1 MKHNMKKIIGIV
13 ALIGL
18 NTINIQ
24 TASAKIYTCVI
35 NGEVTYTSRRTGN
48 CEAADLPPIGRY
60 SSTRYDEPQAY
71 VPSAPKPEAKKQQAA
86 VKRAPKP
93 NQAAV
98 VPAKYTPPPAA
109 AAPKLSGSNSRRSIL
124 EQELVNERKA
134 LSEAQQS
141 LTSARAAKGG
151 TIDQQQITQLQG
163 HVLDRQQNIQALQRE
178 LGRM

>member
-24 TASAKIYTCVI
+24 TAAAKIYTCVI
-35 NGEVTYTSRRTGN
+35 NGEVTYTSRHTGN
-48 CEAADLPPIGRY
+48 CQAADLPPIGRY

-71 VPSAPKPEAKKQQAA
+71 TPSAPKPEVKKQAA

-93 NQAAV
+93 NQAAA

-151 TIDQQQITQLQG
+151 TINQQQITQLQG

>member
-1 MKHNMKKIIGIV
+1 MKKIIGIV

-18 NTINIQ
+18 NTIGIQ

-35 NGEVTYTSRRTGN
+35 NGEITYTSRHTGN
-48 CEAADLPPIGRY
+48 CEAANLPPIGRY
-60 SSTRYDEPQAY
+60 SSSRYDAPQVYTPGA
-71 VPSAPKPEAKKQQAA
+71 AKPEVKKQQAA
-86 VKRAPKP
+86 VKREPVSG
-93 NQAAV
+93 QAAS
-98 VPAKYTPPPAA
+98 VPAKYTPAA
-109 AAPKLSGSNSRRSIL
+109 VAPAPKLSGSNSRRSIL
-124 EQELVNERKA
+124 EQELANERKA

-141 LTSARAAKGG
+141 LTSARTAKGG

>member
-35 NGEVTYTSRRTGN
+35 NGEVTYTSRHTGN
-48 CEAADLPPIGRY
+48 CQAADLPPIGRY

-71 VPSAPKPEAKKQQAA
+71 TPSAPKPEAKKQVA

-93 NQAAV
+93 NQAVA

-109 AAPKLSGSNSRRSIL
+109 AAPNLSGSNNRRSIL
-124 EQELVNERKA
+124 EQELANERKA